1 MKIYLS
7 ILLCLLAG
15 LCSAQ
20 EEVISKIE
28 FEGVKNCN
36 VSFLQKLITVQ
47 EGEVVDS
54 LVINK
59 DVYKL
64 QKLVAVAKAA
74 YLLEKVGGGYKLT
87 YQIEENLTLIPQF
100 NVWTVNERL
109 SYSLGLYEF
118 NLFGRNIKV
127 GGFYQNNGYDSYGGT
142 FKAPYLFS
150 KKWGMSAEYQNW
162 ISEEPLY
169 FDDLVATYRYN
180 NERVELMGMYELDE
194 KNNFS
199 LGGDLFKEVYEYKG
213 GDDLSDISAPR
224 VLEQDKLMFKLLHT
238 YNNLKYDYYLIS
250 GFKNIFNLQA
260 VVTENNYDDLFLIAL
275 NDFLFFKRVG
285 LKGNLATRIRLGIAS
300 NVDSPF
306 APFTLDNNLNI
317 RGVGNT
323 IDRGSASAVWNIEY
337 RQAVIEKNWFV
348 LQTNVFMDVGTWR
361 EPGGEIADAFKAEN
375 FRIYAGGGLRF
386 MHKKIYNAI
395 FRVDYGYGL
404 TNENSGG
411 IVVGIGQY
419 F

>member
-1 MKIYLS
+1 
-7 ILLCLLAG
+7 
-15 LCSAQ
+15 
-20 EEVISKIE
+20 
-28 FEGVKNCN
+28 
-36 VSFLQKLITVQ
+36 
-47 EGEVVDS
+47 
-54 LVINK
+54 
-59 DVYKL
+59 
-64 QKLVAVAKAA
+64 
-74 YLLEKVGGGYKLT
+74 
-87 YQIEENLTLIPQF
+87 
-100 NVWTVNERL
+100 
-109 SYSLGLYEF
+109 
-118 NLFGRNIKV
+118 
-127 GGFYQNNGYDSYGGT
+127 
-142 FKAPYLFS
+142 
-150 KKWGMSAEYQNW
+150 MSAEYQNW